1 MIFHVSIP
9 ADDPG
14 RVARVIA
21 EIWRTEAFP
30 FVFPGSFIVIPDDQ
44 RGTEIEVVRR
54 GDEQVP
60 AVGEVGLRL
69 NPGPSSYS
77 EVHVNMVTRIS
88 EAEVLALAAR
98 EGWIARV
105 CDRRFFK
112 LIELWLENRFLLE
125 LLTEA
130 ETVRYRSFMSRAGW
144 RAVLA
149 SEAMPLARFGF
160 ASSWLQ
166 APECTTGS
174 VAHSTDQNLARNVT
188 PTSRGSLG

>member
-9 ADDPG
+9 ADDPE

-21 EIWRTEAFP
+21 EVWRTEAFP
-30 FVFPGSFIVIPDDQ
+30 FVFPGSFIVIPDDE

-54 GDEQVP
+54 GYEQVP
-60 AVGEVGLRL
+60 APMEVGLRL
-69 NPGPSSYS
+69 NTGPSSYN
-77 EVHVNMVTRIS
+77 EVHVNMITRIS

-112 LIELWLENRFLLE
+112 LIELWVENRFLLE
-125 LLTEA
+125 LMTEA
-130 ETVRYRSFMSRAGW
+130 EAARYRSFMSTAGW

-149 SEAMPLARFGF
+149 SEAMPLERFGF
-160 ASSWLQ
+160 ASSWLRG
-166 APECTTGS
+166 P
-174 VAHSTDQNLARNVT
+174 TDA
-188 PTSRGSLG
+188 SG

>member
-1 MIFHVSIP
+1 MSIP

-14 RVARVIA
+14 RVASVIA

-30 FVFPGSFIVIPDDQ
+30 FVFPGSFIVIPDDE
-44 RGTEIEVVRR
+44 RGTEIEVVKR

-60 AVGEVGLRL
+60 AAVEVGLRV
-69 NPGPSSYS
+69 NPGPSPYS
-77 EVHVNMVTRIS
+77 EVHVNMVARIG
-88 EAEVLALAAR
+88 EADVLALAAR

-112 LIELWLENRFLLE
+112 LIELWVENRFLLE

-130 ETVRYRSFMSRAGW
+130 EAARYRSFMSKAGW

-149 SEAMPLARFGF
+149 SEPMPLERFGF
-160 ASSWLQ
+160 ATSWLRFP
-166 APECTTGS
+166 A
-174 VAHSTDQNLARNVT
+174 D
-188 PTSRGSLG
+188 TSG